1 MIVDDADGNGVDDRA
16 NGVDAHAHVDAHAD
30 AHGVDADADG
40 ADADAHVDAHGVDA
54 DADADVDAQAG
65 ILREIEERPLVNRLL
80 PIGKKGSKITTT
92 TTFINPYIFNTLLQ
106 SNIFLVLSNCFF
118 SLCLIF

>member
-1 MIVDDADGNGVDDRA
+1 MLKEVIVDDADGNGVDARA

-40 ADADAHVDAHGVDA
+40 ADADAHGDAHGVDA
-54 DADADVDAQAG
+54 DADADIDAQAG

-80 PIGKKGSKITTT
+80 PIGKKGSKAKQY
-92 TTFINPYIFNTLLQ
+92 FVG
-106 SNIFLVLSNCFF
+106 SK
-118 SLCLIF
+118 